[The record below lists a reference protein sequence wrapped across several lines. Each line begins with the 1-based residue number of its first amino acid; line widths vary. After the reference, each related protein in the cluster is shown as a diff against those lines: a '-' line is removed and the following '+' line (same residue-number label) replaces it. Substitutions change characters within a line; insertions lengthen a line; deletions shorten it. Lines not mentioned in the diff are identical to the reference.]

1 MNLNNFIQEAS
12 AGTPDPQRTLNNFE
26 RLLRDL
32 PEFLEGHE
40 KDINHIAGLFSYS
53 QFLAEYALR
62 NPSCLSR
69 ALKDYRSSIN
79 KQAILA
85 DAFDKYE
92 SFRHEELPATY
103 KQKAMRLL
111 REIKKDYLLL
121 ITLRDISGVTSL
133 NECMTELTILSEALL
148 ELALDMSFTLMRR
161 KFGLLREN
169 AFSIIGMGKLGAE
182 ELNYSSDIDIIAVY
196 RSEESISTG
205 ILNPFGIRYN
215 KIYSQEYFCTLTEIL
230 MNLLQSPTEDGI
242 AHRTDL
248 RLRPNGQKG
257 ALALSLD
264 SYRSYYEAWGK
275 TWERIALIRARPV
288 AGDNSLGAM
297 FINALEPFVWKRSM
311 DYHDIEEIREL
322 KKKIDTIFDTNDIK
336 RGYGG
341 IREIEF
347 FVQTFQL
354 LYGGEMKN
362 LRRPNLSASL
372 QELSK
377 EGFLSE
383 EEIKTLSESYSFLR
397 RIEHLLQM
405 KDDLQTHSLPSNSDE
420 LCILAKKM
428 NFLNEND
435 FLSDLR
441 LKRLKVRD
449 MYNSLLGGTE
459 TAQEVML
466 SLRDDM
472 PEESI
477 LDYLSFKGFLKPGET
492 LKNMDSLSEQMSTG
506 KTIRERTLL
515 RKIIPAFLEQTVKTV
530 NKDRTLGMLVS
541 FIRKI
546 GSHESYM
553 DLLLQR
559 PHTREITVSIFS
571 MSTYLTRSLLSLD
584 NLEGIFEYPDIRM
597 DYNFL
602 QERLVTLLSSSYSP
616 LDAIREIKTI
626 EELKSGMLYLDNT
639 FDTHQFSAG
648 LSSLAETIVK
658 ALTSQLNMDNKF
670 AVIGLGAFGA
680 GELNIDSDLDLMF
693 IHTNDRTLSVPDKGS
708 LEELIKFLSAYTAHG
723 FAYRVDTRLRPDGS
737 KGTLA
742 NDLSG
747 YKRYY
752 LKSAQPWEI
761 QSLLRARPVAGDMDL
776 INAFQQMKKQVILQR
791 CNEIRGSDVEHMRKR
806 IIREVSRETAGYDI
820 KNGPGGIKEI
830 EFLVQYLQLKH
841 VPELPDLIIQNTE
854 TAIKQLTKSGIL
866 DSDPSDLLSDAY
878 AFLRTVDTLLRLN
891 DENVLK
897 INSEIIDIIT
907 RFLNL
912 ASKDALI
919 NKIKDTRQKVFEI
932 TKKFYG

>member
-1 MNLNNFIQEAS
+1 
-12 AGTPDPQRTLNNFE
+12 
-26 RLLRDL
+26 
-32 PEFLEGHE
+32 
-40 KDINHIAGLFSYS
+40 
-53 QFLAEYALR
+53 
-62 NPSCLSR
+62 
-69 ALKDYRSSIN
+69 
-79 KQAILA
+79 
-85 DAFDKYE
+85 
-92 SFRHEELPATY
+92 
-103 KQKAMRLL
+103 
-111 REIKKDYLLL
+111 
-121 ITLRDISGVTSL
+121 
-133 NECMTELTILSEALL
+133 
-148 ELALDMSFTLMRR
+148 
-161 KFGLLREN
+161 
-169 AFSIIGMGKLGAE
+169 
-182 ELNYSSDIDIIAVY
+182 
-196 RSEESISTG
+196 
-205 ILNPFGIRYN
+205 
-215 KIYSQEYFCTLTEIL
+215 
-230 MNLLQSPTEDGI
+230 
-242 AHRTDL
+242 
-248 RLRPNGQKG
+248 
-257 ALALSLD
+257 
-264 SYRSYYEAWGK
+264 
-275 TWERIALIRARPV
+275 
-288 AGDNSLGAM
+288 
-297 FINALEPFVWKRSM
+297 
-311 DYHDIEEIREL
+311 
-322 KKKIDTIFDTNDIK
+322 
-336 RGYGG
+336 
-341 IREIEF
+341 
-347 FVQTFQL
+347 
-354 LYGGEMKN
+354 
-362 LRRPNLSASL
+362 
-372 QELSK
+372 
-377 EGFLSE
+377 
-383 EEIKTLSESYSFLR
+383 
-397 RIEHLLQM
+397 
-405 KDDLQTHSLPSNSDE
+405 
-420 LCILAKKM
+420 
-428 NFLNEND
+428 
-435 FLSDLR
+435 
-441 LKRLKVRD
+441 
-449 MYNSLLGGTE
+449 
-459 TAQEVML
+459 
-466 SLRDDM
+466 
-472 PEESI
+472 
-477 LDYLSFKGFLKPGET
+477 
-492 LKNMDSLSEQMSTG
+492 
-506 KTIRERTLL
+506 
-515 RKIIPAFLEQTVKTV
+515 
-530 NKDRTLGMLVS
+530 
-541 FIRKI
+541 
-546 GSHESYM
+546 
-553 DLLLQR
+553 
-559 PHTREITVSIFS
+559 

-854 TAIKQLTKSGIL
+854 TAIKHLTKSSIL
-866 DSDPSDLLSDAY
+866 DSDPGDLLSNAY
-878 AFLRTVDTLLRLN
+878 TFLRTVDTLLRLN

-897 INSEIIDIIT
+897 INSEIIDIII

-912 ASKDALI
+912 ASKDALT

>member
-1 MNLNNFIQEAS
+1 MNLNKLIQESS
-12 AGTPDPQRTLNNFE
+12 AGTPDPERALKNLD
-26 RLLRDL
+26 RLLIDF
-32 PEFLEGHE
+32 PDFLEEHKKE
-40 KDINHIAGLFSYS
+40 IVHIAALFSYS
-53 QFLAEYALR
+53 QFLAEYTIR
-62 NPSCLSR
+62 NPLCLSR

-85 DAFDKYE
+85 EAFDKYE
-92 SFRHEELPATY
+92 SFRHEELPAIY
-103 KQKAMRLL
+103 KEKAMRLL

-121 ITLRDISGVTSL
+121 ITLRDISGVTTL

-148 ELALDMSFTLMRR
+148 ELALDMSSTIMRR

-196 RSEESISTG
+196 RSEESLSTG
-205 ILNPFGIRYN
+205 VLNPFGIRHS
-215 KIYSQEYFCTLTEIL
+215 KISSQEYFCTLTEIL

-242 AHRTDL
+242 AYRTDL

-257 ALALSLD
+257 SLALSLY

-275 TWERIALIRARPV
+275 TWERVALIRARPV

-297 FINALEPFVWKRSM
+297 FIDAVEPFVWKRSM

-362 LRRPNLSASL
+362 LRRLNLSASL
-372 QELSK
+372 QELLR

-383 EEIKTLSESYSFLR
+383 EDVKILSESYSFLR

-420 LCILAKKM
+420 LFILAKKM
-428 NFLNEND
+428 NFHNEND

-459 TAQEVML
+459 FSQEVML

-477 LDYLSFKGFLKPGET
+477 LDYLSFKGFLNPGAA

-515 RKIIPAFLEQTVKTV
+515 RKIIPAFLEHAVKSV
-530 NKDRTLGMLVS
+530 NKDKILGILVS

-559 PHTREITVSIFS
+559 PDTREITVSIFS

-584 NLEGIFEYPDIRM
+584 NIEGIFEYPDIRM

-602 QERLVTLLSSSYSP
+602 QERLVTLLSSSSGP

-626 EELKSGMLYLDNT
+626 EELKSGMLYLDKT
-639 FDTHQFSAG
+639 FDAHQFSAS
-648 LSSLAETIVK
+648 LCSLAETVVK
-658 ALTSQLNMDNKF
+658 AISSRLNMDNKF
-670 AVIGLGAFGA
+670 AVIGLGAFGS

-693 IHTNDRTLSVPDKGS
+693 IHTNDRNLSAPAKGS
-708 LEELIKFLSAYTAHG
+708 AEELIRFLSAYTAQG
-723 FAYRVDTRLRPDGS
+723 FAYKVDTRLRPDGS

-761 QSLLRARPVAGDMDL
+761 QSLLRARPIAGNMD
-776 INAFQQMKKQVILQR
+776 IIKTFQQIKRQVILER
-791 CNEIRGSDVEHMRKR
+791 CNEIRGSDMQHMRGR
-806 IIREVSRETAGYDI
+806 VIREVSRETSGYDI
-820 KNGPGGIKEI
+820 KNGPGSIKEI

-841 VPELPDLIIQNTE
+841 VREVPDLIIQNTE
-854 TAIKQLTKSGIL
+854 TAIRQLNKNSVL
-866 DSDPSDLLSDAY
+866 DSVPSDLLSDAY
-878 AFLRTVDTLLRLN
+878 TFFRTVDTMLRLN

-897 INSEIIDIIT
+897 INSEIIDIII

-912 ASKDALI
+912 ASKDDLI
-919 NKIKDTRQKVFEI
+919 NKIKDTRQKVLEI